1 MKLVTAALIV
11 LLFPLVDA
19 GSKTGR
25 SSRRVKYVLDTKEG
39 EGNGA
44 EQVSPYFNRLDTGTL
59 PRRMKVDSS
68 GDCFVDVSLTCTPK
82 NNETESCDHLFSS
95 AKTASC
101 ESPPSEVEFGFL
113 GGNCPNSTRLEGD
126 AKFICRD
133 FNGGPVTHSGE
144 GKEAYIVASSPRM
157 IGNEY
162 FAGTV
167 PYNSIFPLVNAGGG
181 ALLDETMVLVY
192 EDASME
198 KLLQLMIFKTS
209 CENSFTLG
217 DDFGSIELVSF
228 TNSVQNKVSAKV
240 TAMYEITITN
250 KAQVEAT
257 LMDVVALSDDTN
269 HDLWKSLKGEVIA
282 PGKEISIVEEM
293 TVDLWTSEGEHFMT
307 AFVSAK
313 IPGRQC
319 SSVGQMDISW
329 DVSD

>member
-113 GGNCPNSTRLEGD
+113 GGNCPNSTRVRNDGFL
-126 AKFICRD
+126 
-133 FNGGPVTHSGE
+133 NWTVHSIPNSSFSPHNSWKAMPSLFVATSTADQSRIQ
-144 GKEAYIVASSPRM
+144 GKEKKLTLLLR
-157 IGNEY
+157 
-162 FAGTV
+162 
-167 PYNSIFPLVNAGGG
+167 PLV
-181 ALLDETMVLVY
+181 
-192 EDASME
+192 
-198 KLLQLMIFKTS
+198 
-209 CENSFTLG
+209 
-217 DDFGSIELVSF
+217 
-228 TNSVQNKVSAKV
+228 
-240 TAMYEITITN
+240 
-250 KAQVEAT
+250 
-257 LMDVVALSDDTN
+257 
-269 HDLWKSLKGEVIA
+269 
-282 PGKEISIVEEM
+282 
-293 TVDLWTSEGEHFMT
+293 
-307 AFVSAK
+307 
-313 IPGRQC
+313 
-319 SSVGQMDISW
+319 
-329 DVSD
+329 